1 MKAKA
6 YLELNLVEAD
16 GQQNV
21 LQVQEQEKKKKKN
34 TRENIGTVLNGAE
47 TPVAWNKTKHSMSS
61 SP

>member
-21 LQVQEQEKKKKKN
+21 LQVQEQEKKKKK
-34 TRENIGTVLNGAE
+34 
-47 TPVAWNKTKHSMSS
+47 KH
-61 SP
+61 